1 MNYTEEQ
8 ILDKGKQILKDC
20 YGNNYHEE
28 NIEKAMFDPEKKPIR
43 GEPKIIP
50 VWIIVINQPVFDS
63 LAFLTISDITGEPL
77 YIQTK
82 HMVREIAKDE
92 HGKYFRIDD

>member
-8 ILDKGKQILKDC
+8 ILDKGIRVLKDF

-28 NIEKAMFDPEKKPIR
+28 NMEKAMFDPEEELIR

-50 VWIIVINQPVFDS
+50 TWTIVINQPAFDS

-82 HMVREIAKDE
+82 HLVREIAKDE
-92 HGKYFRIDD
+92 NGKYFRIGH

>member
-1 MNYTEEQ
+1 MNYTEQ
-8 ILDKGKQILKDC
+8 QMLDKGKQVLKDC

-28 NIEKAMFDPEKKPIR
+28 EIEKVMFNPEKKLTR
-43 GEPKIIP
+43 GGLGNIP
-50 VWIIVINQPVFDS
+50 AWTVVINEPVFDS
-63 LAFLTISDITGEPL
+63 LTFLTISDITGEPL

-92 HGKYFRIDD
+92 NGKYFRIGH